1 MTSQSELGRQIEGG
15 HQADLF
21 ECGKDACKLYRSHIP
36 THTAKRMA
44 FREARALKI
53 VDAFDDVPA
62 PRLLGV
68 RQFKDRWGV
77 IMTRVNG
84 QNFARTFRDRPEA
97 KPEYMKEMASLH
109 IAIHRRQVPRLPAL
123 KAWLGDEIQK
133 LGATL
138 PTRALL
144 DRLAKVP
151 DSDRLCHGDF
161 HPANV
166 MGKPGD
172 ASIIDWPSARRGD
185 PAVDVCQSWLLMQRD
200 NRELA
205 DSYVAAYADESG
217 VVRRDDIR
225 AWRPIVA
232 GARLADN
239 VPAEVDRLKEIV
251 NEGLSQ

>member
-1 MTSQSELGRQIEGG
+1 VCSARHCIE
-15 HQADLF
+15 H
-21 ECGKDACKLYRSHIP
+21 KS
-36 THTAKRMA
+36 

-166 MGKPGD
+166 SRHQVGHSVTNVNCD
-172 ASIIDWPSARRGD
+172 AGCSAMRRAASASASAFVAKVASGQGQYAVVASNEMTRQLAACSPSVNRRLPQARAD
-185 PAVDVCQSWLLMQRD
+185 CSAVACRPDVG
-200 NRELA
+200 NRTLVVHLA
-205 DSYVAAYADESG
+205 G
-217 VVRRDDIR
+217 
-225 AWRPIVA
+225 
-232 GARLADN
+232 
-239 VPAEVDRLKEIV
+239 
-251 NEGLSQ
+251 NE